1 MIRVFTGLPGAG
13 KSYAATE
20 DATEELSKGFRTVFH
35 NMVMDHGEMAI
46 YLRERGYEPDM
57 ALRIRKIPEA
67 RIKDFWAYANQQGV
81 TSGRLFIIDEAHVFF
96 DSRGWAETGPVMS
109 VYLTQHRHLND
120 EILFVTQ
127 HPDMLD
133 KRIRLLIAETTQFR
147 NLRTEKWLQWFRP
160 PAWMVWSQFHGLPR
174 FGQKPQAVGRKKL
187 NLQLAKCYQTSV
199 GHGGMGRSGGPEK
212 DRATKRLSWKW
223 ILVPALALL
232 YLVNSGPELLL
243 KWGIGKSIS
252 ALSDATKPHATQLAQ
267 PLQASKPV
275 QVDPG
280 QPKHTKPAGAA
291 TEEPRPPVAV
301 KGYVSD
307 GKGLRILLD
316 DGRTI
321 TEEDKPF
328 RRAGR
333 LYWSTGESA
342 NWAR

>member
-20 DATEELSKGFRTVFH
+20 DATQELTKGFRTVFH
-35 NMVMDHGEMAI
+35 NMEMNHGEMAV
-46 YLRERGYEPDM
+46 YLRDRGYEPDM
-57 ALRIRKIPEA
+57 AIRIRKIPEA
-67 RIKDFWAYANQQGV
+67 RLKDFWAYANEQSV
-81 TSGRLFIIDEAHVFF
+81 TSARLFIIDEAHVFF
-96 DSRGWAETGPVMS
+96 DSRGWAETGPIMS

-120 EILFVTQ
+120 EILFITQ

-133 KRIRLLIAETTQFR
+133 KRIRLLVAETTQFR

-174 FGQKPQAVGRKKL
+174 FGQKPQAIGRKKL
-187 NLQLAKCYQTSV
+187 DLALAKCYKTSV

-212 DRATKRLSWKW
+212 DRATKRLNWKW
-223 ILVPALALL
+223 MLLPAAALL
-232 YLVNSGPELLL
+232 YLVNVGPELML
-243 KWGIGKSIS
+243 KWGIGKSIN
-252 ALSDATKPHATQLAQ
+252 ALSDATKPQTQHQTPKPQQPHA
-267 PLQASKPV
+267 

-280 QPKHTKPAGAA
+280 QPFHPKPVPSA
-291 TEEPRPPVAV
+291 TEEPRAPVAV

-321 TEEDKPF
+321 TEEDRPYRK
-328 RRAGR
+328 AGR